1 MHPILFH
8 CAFLRV
14 KLLVSAK
21 DLKQPQRSGR
31 LRRWL
36 RVRLEQ
42 WKRRKTIAALNA
54 LDDRTL
60 RDIGIQRC
68 HIKRF
73 GDSLTGIDSRISTPT
88 GVPTDR
94 SRGQSRFTHTS

>member
-36 RVRLEQ
+36 RVRLKE
-42 WKRRKTIAALNA
+42 WKHRKTIASLNA

-60 RDIGIQRC
+60 RDIGIQRY

-73 GDSLTGIDSRISTPT
+73 ADNLTGIDSRISKPT
-88 GVPTDR
+88 DEPADR
-94 SRGQSRFTHTS
+94 SRGQSRLTRT